1 MRILLTGANGYIG
14 TRLLSFLLKEGHEV
28 VALARRPDSVR
39 IPEGFE
45 KQVTVVPA
53 DLLNKDSLEKVPK
66 DIDAAYYLV
75 HSMARKYED
84 FERLDQK
91 AAQNFVEMLSAT
103 KCKQVI
109 YLTGLITSDALSKHL
124 RSRLEVETILKTAHC
139 PLTSLRAGIIIG
151 SGSASFE
158 IIRDLVEKLP
168 IMVAPK
174 WVMSRCQPIAIRDVI
189 DYLIKVLGH
198 EECLGQTFDIGGPDV
213 LTYKEMLLGYAKV
226 RKLIRLILPV
236 PVLTPRLSSYWL
248 ILITSTNYF
257 LARSLIESVKNDA
270 VCKENRI
277 QSIFPKKCMSYREAL
292 KRALD
297 KIAADQVLST
307 WKDSWTSSDLGRLTT
322 QDVEVPKHG
331 CLSMGASAPFKAE
344 PKEVFERVQQ
354 LGDKKGWC
362 YMNWAWRYR
371 GLFDRAIGGVG
382 MRKGRRSQKDLKPG
396 DVIDFWRVLHVDQK
410 KYRLLLLAEMKIPGD
425 AWLEFKIQKTEKG
438 YTLFQ
443 TAIFRPKG
451 VIGRIYWYIFY
462 PIHLIMFPGML
473 RKLVKGLT

>member
-14 TRLLSFLLKEGHEV
+14 TRLLAFLLKEGHEV
-28 VALARRPDSVR
+28 VALARRPNSVR

-45 KQVTVVPA
+45 KQVTVLAA
-53 DLLNKDSLEKVPK
+53 DLLDKKSLEIVPK

-75 HSMARKYED
+75 HSMARKYDD
-84 FERLDQK
+84 FEHLDQK
-91 AAQNFVEMLSAT
+91 AAQYFVEMLNT
-103 KCKQVI
+103 TNCKQVI
-109 YLTGLITSDALSKHL
+109 YLTGLISGDSLSKHL
-124 RSRLEVETILKTAHC
+124 RSRLEVETILKTANC

-168 IMVAPK
+168 IMVTPK
-174 WVMSRCQPIAIRDVI
+174 WVLSRCQPIAVRDVI

-198 EECLGQTFDIGGPDV
+198 KDCLGQTFDIGGPDV
-213 LTYKEMLLGYAKV
+213 LTYEDMLLGYARI
-226 RKLIRLILPV
+226 RKLVRLILPI

-270 VCKENRI
+270 ICTENRI
-277 QSIFPKKCMSYREAL
+277 HSIIPKKCMNYQEGL
-292 KRALD
+292 KQALD

-307 WKDSWTSSDLGRLTT
+307 WKDSWTSSDLGELTAH
-322 QDVEVPKHG
+322 DVEVPKHG
-331 CLSMGASAPFKAE
+331 CLSMGVSTPFRAHPE
-344 PKEVFERVQQ
+344 EVFERVQQ

-371 GLFDRAIGGVG
+371 GFFDRAIGGVG
-382 MRKGRRSQKDLKPG
+382 MRKGRRSQKELKPG
-396 DVIDFWRVLHVDQK
+396 DVVDFWRVLHVDKK
-410 KYRLLLLAEMKIPGD
+410 KYRLVLLAEMKVPGD
-425 AWLEFKIQKTEKG
+425 AWLEFKIEQTEKG
-438 YTLFQ
+438 YALVQ

-451 VIGRIYWYIFY
+451 VLGRIYWYIFY
-462 PIHLIMFPGML
+462 PVHLIMFPGMS
-473 RKLVKGLT
+473 RKLIKGLT

>member
-14 TRLLSFLLKEGHEV
+14 TRLLSFLVKEGHEV
-28 VALARRPDSVR
+28 LAIARRADSVR

-45 KQVTVVPA
+45 KQVNVLAA
-53 DLLNKDSLEKVPK
+53 DLLDIKSLAKIPK
-66 DIDAAYYLV
+66 DLDAAYYLV
-75 HSMARKYED
+75 HSMARKYDD
-84 FERLDQK
+84 FEQLDQK
-91 AAQNFVEMLSAT
+91 AAHNFVEMVNAT
-103 KCKQVI
+103 SCRQVI
-109 YLTGLITSDALSKHL
+109 YLTGLISNHTLSKHL
-124 RSRLEVETILKTAHC
+124 RSRLEVETILKTAKC

-174 WVMSRCQPIAIRDVI
+174 WVLSRCQPIAVRDVI

-198 EECLGQTFDIGGPDV
+198 KDCLGRTFDIGGPDV
-213 LTYKEMLLGYAKV
+213 LTYKEMLLGYAKI
-226 RKLIRLILPV
+226 RKLFRLILPI

-257 LARSLIESVKNDA
+257 IARSLIESVKNDA
-270 VCKENRI
+270 ICKENSI
-277 QSIFPKKCMSYREAL
+277 QSIFPKKCMNYQKAL
-292 KRALD
+292 KQALD

-307 WKDSWTSSDLGRLTT
+307 WKDSWTSSDLGELTAD
-322 QDVEVPKHG
+322 DVEVPKHG
-331 CLSMGASAPFKAE
+331 CLSMSVRAPFRTHPE
-344 PKEVFERVQQ
+344 EVFARVQQ

-371 GLFDRAIGGVG
+371 GFFDRAIGGVG
-382 MRKGRRSQKDLKPG
+382 MRKGRRSQNELKSG
-396 DVIDFWRVLHVDQK
+396 DVVDFWRVLHIDSK
-410 KYRLLLLAEMKIPGD
+410 KYRLLLLAEMKVPGD
-425 AWLEFKIQKTEKG
+425 AWLEFKIEQTEKECA
-438 YTLFQ
+438 LIQ

-451 VIGRIYWYIFY
+451 VFGRIYWYTFY